1 MKLKIKNLFIID
13 KLGFEIF
20 VKWFFF
26 WFLVILFLLLI
37 VTTQPASLRALPSA
51 GSGHVLRS
59 NLSTYRRIPQ
69 AVGEIAS
76 SNRVSCACERSA
88 PRKDG

>member
-26 WFLVILFLLLI
+26 WFLVILFLILIWGDAKPNFAFGFLVPFWKKLDFLLGLTMFFGI
-37 VTTQPASLRALPSA
+37 IA
-51 GSGHVLRS
+51 VL
-59 NLSTYRRIPQ
+59 
-69 AVGEIAS
+69 G
-76 SNRVSCACERSA
+76 
-88 PRKDG
+88 RKE